1 MSDPVLALVLFSAF
15 FLALALAHFFKTLDN
30 GLWRDGRTP
39 LVAGIIAGLIL
50 RFVTEDATLRLI
62 LIGVLLTAAALYV
75 RLTGRESEPTDG
87 LTLGALMG
95 GAASIPLV
103 FTGGDEAQLVRF
115 AECVL
120 AGAVAGYGVTF
131 ALSRVT
137 DRLQQLAI
145 DAATAVVATGAAYAP
160 TFLIR
165 AGVPERRVV
174 IGIAA
179 LIPLLLVAIV
189 FKQWPGLRAELRDEA
204 ALGVIDE
211 SDIRSTAHP
220 FLRLGRAGWHDA
232 EAHRE
237 FVRVANRIA
246 LRKRQQRHRP
256 DAIARLYQVEIIKLR
271 MQLQEMSVI
280 DFRMRAAAARQD
292 GDQSS

>member
-1 MSDPVLALVLFSAF
+1 MSDPVLAIVLFAAF
-15 FLALALAHFFKTLDN
+15 FIALPLAHFFKTLDG

-39 LVAGIIAGLIL
+39 VIAGIVAGAIVRL
-50 RFVTEDATLRLI
+50 VTEDELLRVV

-95 GAASIPLV
+95 GAAAIPLV
-103 FTGGDEAQLVRF
+103 FTSGDDAHLLRF

-137 DRLQQLAI
+137 DRLKQLAL
-145 DAATAVVATGAAYAP
+145 DAATAGVSVAVAYVP
-160 TFLIR
+160 TLAIR
-165 AGVPERRVV
+165 AGIPERRLV
-174 IGIAA
+174 IGVAA
-179 LIPLLLVAIV
+179 AIPLLLVAIV
-189 FKQWPGLRAELRDEA
+189 FKQWPGLRAELREEA
-204 ALGVIDE
+204 ALNVLDE
-211 SDIRSTAHP
+211 MDVRTTAHP
-220 FLRLGRAGWHDA
+220 LLRLGRAGWHDA

-271 MQLQEMSVI
+271 MQLQEMSAI
-280 DFRMRAAAARQD
+280 DFRMRAAAARERAQT
-292 GDQSS
+292 